1 MRLYQNAQIAS
12 EDSPELENAD
22 VLIDGATIADV
33 GSNLEAPDDAE
44 VVDCEGKII
53 LPSLFDINV
62 HAHDPGQDAISD
74 SAAAA
79 IDGGV
84 TGIVLMPN
92 TTPTIDSGYFVETVL
107 ERGSKTPIEVLA
119 AGAVTK
125 GRGGEEL
132 ASIAGMQKAGA
143 PFLTDDDRAAS
154 NPQLL
159 RRAMEYA
166 RDFGLF
172 FVSHCEIDELSN
184 DGVMNEGKVSYQL
197 GLPGIAGISEE
208 VCIER
213 DLRIAQYTGTHVHVQ
228 HVSTERGLSII
239 RRFKERGGKEGFRV
253 TCEVSPH
260 HLIFS
265 ESDIVDYD
273 TNLKMNPPLRT
284 WEDNKALLDGLNNG
298 DIDVIATDHSPHSEF
313 EKSTD
318 FASAPFGV
326 TGLETALPSLY
337 DRFIKNDFLSWNTIV
352 KHYSAEPRRLLGKE
366 AVSIAKGQPAEF
378 LVFDPARKTRFT
390 KDFMRGRSANT
401 PFIDQELDGHV
412 AEVVYGGNI
421 LISR

>member
-1 MRLYQNAQIAS
+1 
-12 EDSPELENAD
+12 
-22 VLIDGATIADV
+22 
-33 GSNLEAPDDAE
+33 
-44 VVDCEGKII
+44 DCKGKII

-62 HAHDPGQDAISD
+62 HAHDPGQDAISN

-84 TGIVLMPN
+84 TAIVLMPN
-92 TTPTIDSGYFVETVL
+92 TTLAIDSGFLVETVL
-107 ERGSKTPIEVLA
+107 ERGRNTPIEVIA

-143 PFLTDDDRAAS
+143 PFLTDDDRPAT

-172 FVSHCEIDELSN
+172 FVSHCEVEELSN
-184 DGVMNEGKVSYQL
+184 GGVMNEGKVSYEL
-197 GLPGIAGISEE
+197 GLAGIAAISEE

-213 DLRIAQYTGTHVHVQ
+213 DLRIAQYTGSHVHVQ
-228 HVSTERGLSII
+228 HVSTQRGLSII

-260 HLIFS
+260 HLILN

-273 TNLKMNPPLRT
+273 PNLKMNPPLRT
-284 WEDNKALLDGLNNG
+284 KADNQALLDGLNDG
-298 DIDVIATDHSPHSEF
+298 VIDVIATDHSPHSEF
-313 EKSTD
+313 EKNTD

-337 DRFIKNDFLSWNTIV
+337 DRFIQNDHLSWSAIV

-378 LVFDPARKTRFT
+378 LVFDPSRKTRFT
-390 KDFMRGRSANT
+390 KDFMRGRAANT
-401 PFIDQELDGHV
+401 PFLDQELDGQV
-412 AEVVYGGNI
+412 TEVVYGGNI